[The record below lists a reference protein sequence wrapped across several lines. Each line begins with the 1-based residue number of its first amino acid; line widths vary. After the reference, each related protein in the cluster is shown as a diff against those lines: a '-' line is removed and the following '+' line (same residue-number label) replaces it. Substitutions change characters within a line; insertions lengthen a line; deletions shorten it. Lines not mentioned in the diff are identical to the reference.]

1 MYILVILCLTVNTE
15 HSHYGGKFSSQLSL
29 NVKLANEINKNGK
42 MELGFMKI
50 HEKFH
55 LRSSGTLDWIDQ

>member
-29 NVKLANEINKNGK
+29 NVKLAMRLIK
-42 MELGFMKI
+42 MERWNWGSL
-50 HEKFH
+50 KFIKK
-55 LRSSGTLDWIDQ
+55 SN